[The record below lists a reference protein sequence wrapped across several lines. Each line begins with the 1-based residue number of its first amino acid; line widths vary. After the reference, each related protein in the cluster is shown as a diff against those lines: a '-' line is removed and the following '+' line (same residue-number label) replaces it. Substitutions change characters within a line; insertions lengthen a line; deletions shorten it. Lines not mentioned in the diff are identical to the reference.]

1 MKVKMLCYKIVY
13 IYVSSSNRN
22 CAEFD
27 VVTKNFFFYWKIIT
41 NAKDSKKASG
51 LSKSVSLWNYFVRM
65 VVKFNVCKDNRVKNL
80 ARFVL

>member
-1 MKVKMLCYKIVY
+1 MVIWPLEIILYFSIFLMKGKILCYKIVY

-27 VVTKNFFFYWKIIT
+27 VIIT

-51 LSKSVSLWNYFVRM
+51 LSKSVSL
-65 VVKFNVCKDNRVKNL
+65 
-80 ARFVL
+80 